1 MMLSCL
7 GFAGGLAA
15 EAKGGDIADVGHT
28 GAARD
33 TGPGELGVGLVDLG
47 GGSGEGGLGG
57 IPDELCR
64 GPQRGIGGEG
74 RNLSEHAHLNCGQGP
89 GWTISL

>member
-7 GFAGGLAA
+7 GLAGGLAA

-33 TGPGELGVGLVDLG
+33 TGPGAWGR
-47 GGSGEGGLGG
+47 
-57 IPDELCR
+57 PR
-64 GPQRGIGGEG
+64 GRERWGYLTNCAEPQRGNGGEV
-74 RNLSEHAHLNCGQGP
+74 E
-89 GWTISL
+89 I

>member
-7 GFAGGLAA
+7 GFAGGLSA

-33 TGPGELGVGLVDLG
+33 TGPGELGVGFVDEG
-47 GGSGEGGLGG
+47 GGSG
-57 IPDELCR
+57 
-64 GPQRGIGGEG
+64 
-74 RNLSEHAHLNCGQGP
+74 
-89 GWTISL
+89 GWGAWGDT